1 MAEFIGSPSINLI
14 NADIAEGKTSIGEDL
29 VFKNIVQAPN
39 GPITLGIR
47 PEDIVLQDSQ
57 TDGLKGN
64 IEFTEPQGGVIHAF
78 VKLEHSERYL
88 KNRDYLVVSMDVHES
103 VNIGATVGIRFREDR
118 INYFDA
124 KTGQSVETG
133 R

>member
-1 MAEFIGSPSINLI
+1 MIP
-14 NADIAEGKTSIGEDL
+14 D
-29 VFKNIVQAPN
+29 KNIVQASN

-47 PEDIVLQDSQ
+47 PEDIVLQDNQ

-78 VKLEHSERYL
+78 LKLEHSEKYL

-103 VNIGATVGIRFREDR
+103 VNIGATVGILFREDR

>member
-1 MAEFIGSPSINLI
+1 MHL
-14 NADIAEGKTSIGEDL
+14 L
-29 VFKNIVQAPN
+29 
-39 GPITLGIR
+39 
-47 PEDIVLQDSQ
+47 
-57 TDGLKGN
+57 
-64 IEFTEPQGGVIHAF
+64 
-78 VKLEHSERYL
+78 KLEHSEKYL